1 MLRLSNINTV
11 IHEWTQTHTLREST
25 MVWVH
30 LCECVCTGISVATIN
45 GYAGFSI
52 KIIMLNMGKFA
63 YGDFWLRLW
72 PQQMNTTKYCV
83 TFDNGPTSCK
93 IPG

>member
-1 MLRLSNINTV
+1 MNGPK
-11 IHEWTQTHTLREST
+11 HTHTHSLSVNNGVGAF
-25 MVWVH
+25 VWM
-30 LCECVCTGISVATIN
+30 CVCTGISVATIN
-45 GYAGFSI
+45 RHAGFSI